1 MILCNITVECQCRG
15 LVCCDVPSSE
25 LLTGVK
31 QQSVLCAG
39 LTLSESKPIESH
51 RPARCHWTAGAGAG
65 FQPNRKRILT
75 KYPALLIDFT

>member
-51 RPARCHWTAGAGAG
+51 RPARSS
-65 FQPNRKRILT
+65 
-75 KYPALLIDFT
+75 